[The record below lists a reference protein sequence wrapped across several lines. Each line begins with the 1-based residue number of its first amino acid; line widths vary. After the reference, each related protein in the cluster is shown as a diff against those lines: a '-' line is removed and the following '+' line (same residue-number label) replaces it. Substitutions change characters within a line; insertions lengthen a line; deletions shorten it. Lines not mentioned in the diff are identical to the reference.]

1 MCCCWLLSLS
11 WSPKQKKRHTAHDL
25 TAVNTVRM
33 GHLGPLEPQGYE
45 SSGTAACWNC
55 KSKTPPPSI
64 SAYLVFTG
72 TLSLLH
78 TKTHTCTP
86 DSFLHV
92 SLGCSPC
99 WLFAHEDAK
108 SIIGCFFLYAKFQC
122 GIWQRDMLVQHDIMK
137 ALTFWSI
144 MLHVLFC
151 IRIFCSAMNRQIQTK
166 GVVI

>member
-78 TKTHTCTP
+78 TKTHTCTQTR
-86 DSFLHV
+86 FFM
-92 SLGCSPC
+92 SLWDAVHAGC
-99 WLFAHEDAK
+99 L
-108 SIIGCFFLYAKFQC
+108 LM
-122 GIWQRDMLVQHDIMK
+122 RMLK
-137 ALTFWSI
+137 ALLAVF
-144 MLHVLFC
+144 FC
-151 IRIFCSAMNRQIQTK
+151 MQSFSVAFGKEICWCSMTLWK
-166 GVVI
+166 PWHFGP